1 MSTRAVVRGRRRA
14 RRYQWGT
21 RLSIAYTRSPG
32 WFAIVVAGVVL
43 AAVAALEARL
53 GYPPGLRLLSL
64 LPVWLATRLG
74 GFRIGILLA
83 GLATLWRIHAD
94 YRVLHVIQAEDV
106 WFNAFLYLTLYAGI
120 VAFVAQ
126 IERTLQRVNR
136 LAKHDPLTG
145 LLNRRALFEF
155 GFHAIEKAGRL
166 DRPLTLVLFDCDRF
180 KEINDHFGHRTG
192 DELLKLAGRVLERDA
207 RATDVVARWG
217 GDEFV
222 ALLVGADRLQAKTYV
237 ERVHQAFER
246 ESHLLGFPTT
256 FSSGIAELG
265 LDGGT
270 VTELLETADRAMYR
284 RKAAKRSL
292 PADLIAG
299 HS

>member
-1 MSTRAVVRGRRRA
+1 MSTRAVVRGRRRV
-14 RRYQWGT
+14 RRFQWGT
-21 RLSIAYTRSPG
+21 RLSLAYTRSPG
-32 WFAIVVAGVVL
+32 WFAIVIAGAVLAGV
-43 AAVAALEARL
+43 ALLDARL

-64 LPVWLATRLG
+64 LPIWLAARLA
-74 GFRIGILLA
+74 GFRIGIVIA
-83 GLATLWRIHAD
+83 GLATVWRIHTD
-94 YRVLHVIQAEDV
+94 YRVLHAIQAEDV
-106 WFNAFLYLTLYAGI
+106 WFNAFLYFTLYAGI

-155 GFHAIEKAGRL
+155 GFHAIEKAERL
-166 DRPLTLVLFDCDRF
+166 GRPLTLVLFDCDRF
-180 KEINDHFGHRTG
+180 KEINDRYGHRTG
-192 DELLKLAGRVLERDA
+192 DELLKLAARVLERDA
-207 RATDVVARWG
+207 RTTDVVARWG

-222 ALLVGADRLQAKTYV
+222 AILAGADRLQAKSFV
-237 ERVHQAFER
+237 ARVHEAFER
-246 ESHLLGFPTT
+246 ESHLLGFPTAFT
-256 FSSGIAELG
+256 SGMAELG
-265 LDGGT
+265 LDGST

-292 PADLIAG
+292 PADLLAG